1 MTSIASR
8 LRFGALLVAGALS
21 VHELRYALAFGRD
34 AERAA
39 AEQGHAYLSVLVPA
53 VAVVVSLGAVHLRLA
68 LARRRRV
75 EAIAPGFARLW
86 IAASAALAAAYASQ
100 EAVEGMVAQGHA
112 AGLAGVVGHGG
123 WLAFVLALAV
133 GGLIALALRGA
144 AAAPC
149 RARGSTWLG
158 WRCPLDPPL
167 GLPPWRREIVDAFAR
182 HLAGRGP
189 PAASV

>member
-1 MTSIASR
+1 VTSTASR

-53 VAVVVSLGAVHLRLA
+53 VAVVVSLGAVHLLLA
-68 LARRRRV
+68 LAGRRRV
-75 EAIAPGFARLW
+75 EAMAPSFSRLW
-86 IAASAALAAAYASQ
+86 VLASVALTGAYATQ
-100 EAVEGMVAQGHA
+100 ELIEGTLATGHA
-112 AGLAGVVGHGG
+112 AGFAGVMGHGG

-133 GGLIALALRGA
+133 GALIALALRGA

-158 WRCPLDPPL
+158 WRCPLDPPV

-182 HLAGRGP
+182 HLAGREP